1 MLEKQILGAALLDKQ
16 SAEKAVTSLTV
27 EHFNKHR
34 EVFKAMQD
42 LARQDKEIDVVSLSD
57 KINIE
62 ALTSIASSVST
73 SAYIDTH
80 IKQLQEKKYLRDLSQ
95 YSRELQER
103 INKEDIEEIHKH
115 LSSIPQMKEEENKH
129 QDTESLLQ
137 EVINDVG
144 KRMTAKDD
152 IRGLRTGFYE
162 LDQLIGGLKPTEVIG
177 VMADPNVGKSLLA
190 LNIACNVADRGNR
203 VDFFAYE
210 MSNKQIGYR
219 MLPGLLNIEIKTF
232 SNPKSYMK
240 PQDIKQIENFKNHNI
255 FKNLHVYA
263 DELTM
268 NTVTEIKTKINQ
280 ATMKCNKKIDLLIV
294 DYLQLLEGDN
304 EDWENA
310 GKNLKLLKGLA
321 KHYKIPV
328 IIIVSKA
335 KDGTVRGS
343 GQIEFDMDQKWDI
356 KRDHEAETAIER
368 SATELIVRKNRDGG
382 KGKINLIYDD
392 RYLVFRMGARNG
404 Y

>member
-1 MLEKQILGAALLDKQ
+1 MLEKQILGAALMDKQ
-16 SAEKAVTSLTV
+16 SAEKVVTSLTV
-27 EHFNKHR
+27 EHFDSYR
-34 EVFKAMQD
+34 EVFKAMQG
-42 LARQDKEIDVVSLSD
+42 LTRQDKEIDIVSLSD
-57 KINIE
+57 KVKIE
-62 ALTSIASSVST
+62 LLTSIAKSVST
-73 SAYIDTH
+73 SAYIDTY
-80 IKQLQEKKYLRDLSQ
+80 IKQLQEKKHLKDLNK
-95 YSRELQER
+95 YSRELQEK
-103 INKEDIEEIHKH
+103 INQEDINEIHKH
-115 LSSIPQMKEEENKH
+115 LSAIPQMNEEENKH

-144 KRMTAKDD
+144 KRMNAKDD

-162 LDQLIGGLKPTEVIG
+162 LDELMGGLKPTEIIG

-232 SNPKSYMK
+232 SNPKSYMR
-240 PQDIKQIENFKNHNI
+240 PQDIKEIKNFKNHKV
-255 FKNLHVYA
+255 FKNLNIYA
-263 DELTM
+263 DELVM
-268 NTVTEIKTKINQ
+268 NTVTEIKTKVNQ
-280 ATMKCNKKIDLLIV
+280 TTMKCNKKIDLLIV
-294 DYLQLLEGDN
+294 DYLQLLDGEG

-328 IIIVSKA
+328 VVIVSKA

-368 SATELIVRKNRDGG
+368 SATELFIRKNRDGG

-392 RYLVFRMGARNG
+392 RYLMFRMGAKNG
-404 Y
+404 H